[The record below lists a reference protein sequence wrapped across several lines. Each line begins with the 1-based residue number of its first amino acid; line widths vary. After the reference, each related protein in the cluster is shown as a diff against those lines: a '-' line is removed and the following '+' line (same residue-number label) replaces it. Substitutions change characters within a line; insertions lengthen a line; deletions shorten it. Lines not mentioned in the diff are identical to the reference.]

1 MHSGTIEHF
10 NLRRLFYIMKLQQMD
25 GNKGFMYNSPELL
38 VSKLMKQVILN
49 LTTRQTNDSELDV
62 TYRTQE

>member
-1 MHSGTIEHF
+1 
-10 NLRRLFYIMKLQQMD
+10 MD